1 MKIDFDGL
9 RGFVLVA
16 ELGGFS
22 KAAAQL
28 HVTQTALT
36 RRVQR
41 LESYLDV
48 RLLDRTTRSV
58 HLTAVGREFL
68 PQARRLVEEMMSA
81 ATRVRDMSRLGKGNI
96 TVASIPTM
104 AHYALPA
111 VMREYAT
118 KYPGN
123 RIRIIDCSASEVGP
137 AVLSDLAEFGIT
149 IQLERR
155 AELAE
160 QAILRE
166 PFMFFCREDHPFSSK
181 TAVSWKE
188 VSQADLIVVSR
199 LSGNRALLD
208 HQLARKRL
216 SMTGTYEVDH
226 LSTAIGLVS
235 AGVGAAVLP
244 FSTIQEGTNPMV
256 RRIPLVR
263 PVISRTIVL
272 VRRKNGH
279 LSPATQIFYDMLA
292 RRLEATVREVA
303 VRRSTKPRATT
314 ASR

>member
-1 MKIDFDGL
+1 
-9 RGFVLVA
+9 
-16 ELGGFS
+16 
-22 KAAAQL
+22 
-28 HVTQTALT
+28 
-36 RRVQR
+36 
-41 LESYLDV
+41 
-48 RLLDRTTRSV
+48 
-58 HLTAVGREFL
+58 
-68 PQARRLVEEMMSA
+68 
-81 ATRVRDMSRLGKGNI
+81 
-96 TVASIPTM
+96 
-104 AHYALPA
+104 LPA
-111 VMREYAT
+111 VMREYAM

-137 AVLSDLAEFGIT
+137 AVLSDLAQFGIT

-166 PFMFFCREDHPFSSK
+166 PFMFFCREEHPYSSK
-181 TAVSWKE
+181 TAVSWRDL
-188 VSQADLIVVSR
+188 SQTDLIVVSR

-208 HQLARKRL
+208 HQLARKHL
-216 SMTGTYEVDH
+216 GLTGTYEVDH

-272 VRRKNGH
+272 VRRKNGY

-292 RRLEATVREVA
+292 RRLEATVREVTA
-303 VRRSTKPRATT
+303 RRSTKPRSTT